1 MLKNKYHIGEKIS
14 FVKPGILKNKTYKIV
29 GFVKSSEFF
38 DKTQFGQTNI
48 GNGRLSGFA
57 VTTHNAFASPVYQ
70 VSRVTFKN
78 IANLSPFSVTYRN
91 RVYHDHN
98 KLQKALNKNRQDKYD
113 KYVQLYQKQYQKKA
127 AEQLIKKGIPITPE
141 QIEVP
146 KNKIQI
152 DYPSY
157 TINSRE
163 ESQGY
168 SSYRA
173 DSERVEVLA
182 NVFPVFLFAVAAL
195 VSLTTMMRFVEEER
209 TNIGTFKAL
218 GYSNAS
224 IALKFLL
231 YSTSAAI
238 LGVILGASLGYT
250 FLPNMIIKAY
260 LASSTLGSDYQLNF
274 AWWPLLISLII
285 ALLATTAVS
294 MLTLYQT
301 LKEKPAALLLPKPPK
316 NGSRILLE
324 HIPWLWKHMSFSA
337 KVTARNIF
345 RYKSRMLMTI
355 FGVAGCTGLLGMGFG
370 IRDSLQGIGNI
381 QYSAVQK
388 NDIIALKS
396 KHVTKKEQHELDS
409 IFKEKDITQTNAVQY
424 QQLTK
429 HLNQSGSTENIMMIT
444 PESAANFRK

>member
-29 GFVKSSEFF
+29 GFVKSSEFL

-78 IANLSPFSVTYRN
+78 TANLSPFSVTYRN
-91 RVYHDHN
+91 RVYHDQN
-98 KLQKALNKNRQDKYD
+98 KLQKALNKNGQDKYD

-301 LKEKPAALLLPKPPK
+301 LKEKPAALLYLNHLKMVLVFYWNTSPGYGNTWVFLPK
-316 NGSRILLE
+316 LLHE
-324 HIPWLWKHMSFSA
+324 TSSA
-337 KVTARNIF
+337 TRVE
-345 RYKSRMLMTI
+345 
-355 FGVAGCTGLLGMGFG
+355 C
-370 IRDSLQGIGNI
+370 
-381 QYSAVQK
+381 
-388 NDIIALKS
+388 
-396 KHVTKKEQHELDS
+396 
-409 IFKEKDITQTNAVQY
+409 
-424 QQLTK
+424 
-429 HLNQSGSTENIMMIT
+429 
-444 PESAANFRK
+444 